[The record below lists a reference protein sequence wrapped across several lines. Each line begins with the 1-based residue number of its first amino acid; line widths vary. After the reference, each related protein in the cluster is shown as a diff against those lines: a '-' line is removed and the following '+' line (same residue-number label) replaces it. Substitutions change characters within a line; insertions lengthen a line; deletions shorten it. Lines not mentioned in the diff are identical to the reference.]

1 MPPIP
6 TAASLAGLLWPR
18 SPAPGAPPA
27 SSNPAALAARIVS
40 RQSTTTI
47 PSLYGSLNSG
57 PDPGTVAGIVL
68 GSVAGFI
75 LLLWLLYTCINMGNP
90 EVAESSVGTASY
102 VSRKHRHSHHHHHH
116 RPHGETVEI
125 RATSRSGPPAG
136 ATIIV
141 EERER
146 RPSIERIVVE
156 DTYTRRPASRG
167 GPVQVV
173 EDDDDEVVVIE
184 EHSPE
189 RRRRSRVRSAERRS
203 SVYRERRSSRG

>member
-6 TAASLAGLLWPR
+6 PSSLLAGNLHVWPR
-18 SPAPGAPPA
+18 QPD
-27 SSNPAALAARIVS
+27 NARITT

-116 RPHGETVEI
+116 HGRHGETVEI
-125 RATSRSGPPAG
+125 RATSRSGPPTAGG

-156 DTYTRRPASRG
+156 DTYTRRPVSRG
-167 GPVQVV
+167 GGGGPVRVV

-184 EHSPE
+184 EHSPT

-203 SVYRERRSSRG
+203 SVYRERRDSRG